1 LFKLE
6 ISDAQVDR
14 LLYII
19 DEDKNGIIN
28 ISEYYNALEAYNCR
42 GEVIGPFDDDP
53 SNIKFEHQSLFRM
66 VKILRERKV
75 TFDELFIE
83 ADTSGDGII
92 DLLELKVFL
101 DNLGGFQEKEL
112 HSLKNYLDI
121 DKDGSIEKKEWDI

>member
-6 ISDAQVDR
+6 ISDAQIDR
-14 LLYII
+14 LVYII

-53 SNIKFEHQSLFRM
+53 TSIKFDHQSLFRM
-66 VKILRERKV
+66 VKVLRERKL
-75 TFDELFIE
+75 TFDELFLE

-92 DLLELKVFL
+92 DLAELKVFL
-101 DNLGGFQEKEL
+101 DKLGGFHKKEL
-112 HSLKNYLDI
+112 HSI
-121 DKDGSIEKKEWDI
+121 